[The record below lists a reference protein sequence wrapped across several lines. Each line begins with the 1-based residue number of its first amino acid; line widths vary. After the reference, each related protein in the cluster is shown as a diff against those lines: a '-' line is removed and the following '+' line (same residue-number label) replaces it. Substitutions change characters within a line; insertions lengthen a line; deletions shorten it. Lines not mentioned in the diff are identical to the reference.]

1 MKALNYQEVTNIVET
16 LNKKLSG
23 ARLQKLSSLSNG
35 VVLEFYNLGKLYSL
49 YVDLGKVPFVYIEP
63 DKLKKMKQQV
73 KPIEVFLKSHF
84 ISSICQAITQPDPL
98 ERRVQ
103 IHFSDNRVIEIQ
115 LAPHAKNISA
125 FANAKSIHFK
135 KPVELSQPPSDYTP
149 DKVRTY
155 DELYAE
161 FKTFSKPKVQPSIK
175 KGAEKQ
181 KKKIKQDIEKHQR
194 QLSSYQEMKAY
205 IESFQGDWSKKAQEV
220 PESLKPYWDFES
232 PVYNNYEKANE
243 KIKALE
249 VKHQRAVMQ
258 LDKPLKPSKT
268 PQKQVYK
275 NIDVATRKLELES
288 GVLAFIGKSAK
299 DNLLLLR
306 NAKPWFLWM
315 HLKDLPG
322 SHVIVVKNK
331 NQKISE
337 NDLHVVAKWL
347 LSQQFQNKKHKMG
360 EKFDVIYTECR
371 YVKPIKGNKT
381 GLVNYQNEKSL
392 TVKFE

>member
-35 VVLEFYNLGKLYSL
+35 VVLEFYNIGELSSL
-49 YVDLGKVPFVYIEP
+49 YIDLGKVPFVYIEP
-63 DKLKKMKQQV
+63 ERLKKAKSQT

-84 ISSICQAITQPDPL
+84 ISSICQEVTQPDHG
-98 ERRVQ
+98 ERMLQ
-103 IHFSDNRVIEIQ
+103 LHFSDNRVIEIQ

-125 FANAKSIHFK
+125 FANAKSIHYK
-135 KPVELSQPPSDYTP
+135 KPVELTQAAPEYIP
-149 DKVRTY
+149 DMVRTY
-155 DELYAE
+155 EELYTE
-161 FKTFSKPKVQPSIK
+161 FKALDKPKVRVGLK
-175 KGAEKQ
+175 KNNEKQ

-194 QLSSYQEMKAY
+194 QLLAYQEMKTF

-220 PESLKPYWDFES
+220 PESLKSYWDFDG
-232 PVYNNYEKANE
+232 PVHNNYEKANE
-243 KIKALE
+243 KIKTLE
-249 VKHQRAVMQ
+249 AKYQRALMQ
-258 LDKPLKPSKT
+258 LDKPTRQAKASN
-268 PQKQVYK
+268 PQAYN

-288 GVLAFIGKSAK
+288 GLQAFIGKSAK

-331 NQKISE
+331 TQKLPE
-337 NDLHVVAKWL
+337 TDLYVVAKWL
-347 LSQQFQNKKHKMG
+347 LSQQFQNKKHKIG
-360 EKFDVIYTECR
+360 EKFEVIYTECR
-371 YVKPIKGNKT
+371 YVKPIKGNKA